1 MAKASN
7 PPVDV
12 QTDSGSTVRGILC
25 LCVGLCLFSVQDV
38 IIKHLS
44 LSLPVHQIVFMRGLV
59 ALPLMFVYVHF
70 DSGFATFKTNRPWL
84 HALRAVTMFG
94 SYIAYYLALPVMP
107 LTTAVALFFTAPLF
121 ITALAV
127 PMLGESVGWRRWM
140 GLAAGFVGM
149 LVILRPGFADIEPA
163 ALLAIV
169 AALTYALAQL
179 MGRKLGAT
187 DSASVMSFYMG
198 FVFVYMGGMLGLAF
212 GSGEFADGSN
222 PSWDALLGAWSPPAL
237 TEIALIVTIG
247 VTSAIGFVL
256 LTQAYRIGEANKVA
270 PFEYTMMIWA
280 TLFGFIFFGTVP
292 DGYTLLGAG
301 LIAASGIYVLHRER
315 KTKVKPRTRRKPF
328 RSRYA
333 MD

>member
-1 MAKASN
+1 MAKAST
-7 PPVDV
+7 PPVEA
-12 QTDSGSTVRGILC
+12 QTDSASTLRGILC
-25 LCVGLCLFSVQDV
+25 LCVGLCLFSIQDV

-59 ALPLMFVYVHF
+59 ALPLMFIYVHY
-70 DSGFATFKTNRPWL
+70 DSGFATFRTTRPWL
-84 HALRAVTMFG
+84 HAIRALTMFG
-94 SYIAYYLALPVMP
+94 SYIAYYLALPVVP

-127 PMLGESVGWRRWM
+127 PMLGESVGWRRWL
-140 GLAAGFVGM
+140 GLAVGFGGM
-149 LVILRPGFADIEPA
+149 LVILRPGIADIEPA

-198 FVFVYMGGMLGLAF
+198 FVFVYMGGLMGLVF
-212 GSGEFADGSN
+212 GSGEFAHGDS
-222 PSWDALLGAWSPPAL
+222 PAWDALLGAWAAPGAF
-237 TEIALIVTIG
+237 EIALITTIG

-280 TLFGFIFFGTVP
+280 TLFGFMFFGTIP

-315 KTKVKPRTRRKPF
+315 KTKVKRRTRRKPF